1 MVSPSFS
8 SDDTPAYSISVSKFK
23 HEAKSVILPLWYHW
37 EMPAV
42 GVVVPTIGERPQYLE
57 STLKSIRE
65 AGESFIVLVGR
76 RGFDGSS
83 FQKTGLVDLYV
94 DEDETSVPNKINQ
107 GFSALPENIEYI
119 TWIGDDDLLSPGV
132 LEIAVK
138 VLNKPEKPVLVF
150 GHCQYID
157 SEGKDVLV
165 KRSGGWAVPLLR
177 FGPQLIPQPSAF
189 FRRDAFERV
198 GGLSDKF
205 QFAFDFDL
213 FLKLSKAGKS
223 VFIDQILS
231 SHRWHKTSLTYSR
244 RWESVREASRVRVS
258 NMPAIV
264 RTISFLWEYPVM
276 TVTYL
281 AGAILS
287 SNLVSKLKGR
297 ASK

>member
-1 MVSPSFS
+1 MS
-8 SDDTPAYSISVSKFK
+8 
-23 HEAKSVILPLWYHW
+23 
-37 EMPAV
+37 AV

-76 RGFDGSS
+76 KGFDGSTFEKS
-83 FQKTGLVDLYV
+83 GLVDLYV
-94 DEDETSVPNKINQ
+94 DEADTSVPNKINQ
-107 GFSALPENIEYI
+107 GFRALPVSIEYM
-119 TWIGDDDLLSPGV
+119 TWIGDDDLLAPGALAV
-132 LEIAVK
+132 ATKALE
-138 VLNKPEKPVLVF
+138 KPEKPVLVF

-165 KRSGGWAVPLLR
+165 KRSGRWAVPLLR

-213 FLKLSKAGKS
+213 FLKLSKSGKA
-223 VFIDQILS
+223 VFIDQVLS

-264 RTISFLWEYPVM
+264 RVISFLWEYPVM
-276 TVTYL
+276 AVTYL

-287 SNLVSKLKGR
+287 SNLVSKLKGSV
-297 ASK
+297 SK